1 MMRLKEIAAVAGVS
15 VMTVSKALRGK
26 SDIAV
31 GTRERIRVLA
41 QQMGY
46 VPDAAARGM
55 RSRQTMLLGLVIPAT
70 TDPVFARMML
80 AIEERAHELGYD
92 LLLAH
97 SLGTVAREEAAIR
110 RLLARKVDGL
120 FISPVYRMDPGS
132 AVYDEIHQRKLPVV
146 ILGHRA
152 PFCRDFV
159 SVETDDLGA
168 SAAITRYLLSLG
180 HKRIAFFTGPSA
192 APWAQE
198 RYEGYRRALREAGL
212 PMEDSLIY
220 RAGSTIEEGVSA
232 TLKFLQESSQA
243 TAIQAV
249 NDLVAVGV
257 GDTLINQG
265 LELPR
270 YLSVTG
276 FGNLLV
282 AEYFRVPLTTV
293 RQPKL
298 RLGDAAMESM
308 LKLLRGESV
317 ESRRLPAEII
327 VRSSTGAPSAEGFST
342 AHGGSERLDTLI
354 VAKPPPLLDL

>member
-1 MMRLKEIAAVAGVS
+1 MVRLKEIAAVAGVS
-15 VMTVSKALRGK
+15 VMTVSKALRDQ

-31 GTRERIRVLA
+31 GTRERIRLLA

-55 RSRQTMLLGLVIPAT
+55 RSRKTMLLGLVIPAT

-92 LLLAH
+92 LLLGH
-97 SLGTVAREEAAIR
+97 SLGAVAREEAAIR

-120 FISPVYRMDPGS
+120 FISPVYRMDPAS
-132 AVYDEIHQRKLPVV
+132 AVYEEIQRRKLPAV
-146 ILGHRA
+146 ILGHRGS
-152 PFCRDFV
+152 FCREFV
-159 SVETDDLGA
+159 SVETDDMAA
-168 SAAITRYLLSLG
+168 SAAITRYLVSLG
-180 HKRIAFFTGPSA
+180 HKRIAFFTGPPA

-198 RYEGYRRALREAGL
+198 RYEGYRRALREADL
-212 PMEDSLIY
+212 PVEDSLIY

-243 TAIQAV
+243 TAIQAA
-249 NDLVAVGV
+249 NDLIAVGV
-257 GDTLINQG
+257 GDTLLNQG
-265 LELPR
+265 LRLPGNI
-270 YLSVTG
+270 SVTG

-298 RLGDAAMESM
+298 RLGIAAMESM
-308 LKLLRGESV
+308 LKLLRGELAV
-317 ESRRLPAEII
+317 SRRLPAEII
-327 VRSSTGAPSAEGFST
+327 VRSSTGT
-342 AHGGSERLDTLI
+342 
-354 VAKPPPLLDL
+354 PPKTVT

>member
-1 MMRLKEIAAVAGVS
+1 MVRLKEIAAVAGVS
-15 VMTVSKALRGK
+15 VMTVSKALRDK
-26 SDIAV
+26 ADIAV
-31 GTRERIRVLA
+31 GTRERIRLLA
-41 QQMGY
+41 QRMGY
-46 VPDAAARGM
+46 IPDAAARGM
-55 RSRQTMLLGLVIPAT
+55 RSRKTMLLGLVIPAT
-70 TDPVFARMML
+70 TDPIFARMML
-80 AIEERAHELGYD
+80 AIEERAHELGFD

-120 FISPVYRMDPGS
+120 FISPVYRMEPGS
-132 AVYDEIHQRKLPVV
+132 AVYDEIHRQKLPAV

-152 PFCRDFV
+152 PFCREFV
-159 SVETDDLGA
+159 SVETDDIGA
-168 SAAITRYLLSLG
+168 SAGITRYLASLG
-180 HKRIAFFTGPSA
+180 HRRIAFFAGPLA

-198 RYEGYRRALREAGL
+198 RFEGYRRALREVNL

-243 TAIQAV
+243 TAIQAA

-257 GDTLINQG
+257 GDTLLNQG
-265 LELPR
+265 FRLPEN
-270 YLSVTG
+270 LSVAG

-298 RLGDAAMESM
+298 RLGIAAMEAM
-308 LKLLRGESV
+308 LKLLRGESAV
-317 ESRRLPAEII
+317 SRRLPAEII
-327 VRSSTGAPSAEGFST
+327 VRSSTGAPPAAAS
-342 AHGGSERLDTLI
+342 
-354 VAKPPPLLDL
+354 